1 MLSLLRHRYAALAA
15 VALLAATAALL
26 VSTAA
31 SSASSDAGANG
42 ATGGESAQG
51 ARTAGYGAGRGPV
64 PRPVREWAAAWNTGD
79 PERMAALFT
88 KDGVYEDK
96 AFGAV
101 FEGKEGVA
109 QWVSITTASIDETQV
124 EVHYAFRKGDR
135 IAVRWTFSGTDSA
148 GGLGGQPPTGRS
160 FAVPAVSVFEVKGN
174 KIERVEDYYNLADL
188 LGQLGLPPGGA
199 PPAS

>member
-1 MLSLLRHRYAALAA
+1 MPSLLRHRYAALAA

-31 SSASSDAGANG
+31 SAAPVGAGADG
-42 ATGGESAQG
+42 ETGGESAQG
-51 ARTAGYGAGRGPV
+51 PRAAGYGAGRGPV
-64 PRPVREWAAAWNTGD
+64 PRVVREWAAAWNTGD
-79 PERMAALFT
+79 PQRMAALFT
-88 KDGVYEDK
+88 EDGVYEDK

-109 QWVSITTASIDETQV
+109 RWVEITTTSIDDAQV
-124 EVHYAFRKGDR
+124 EVHDAFRKGDR

-160 FAVPAVSVFEVKGN
+160 FSVPAVSVFETKGN

-188 LGQLGLPPGGA
+188 LGQLGLSPGGA